1 MHRFQMRILI
11 AYYSRSGYTAILAE
25 RIAQELRLR
34 EHTVVLDRLH
44 GVKKKSKWNPLF
56 RQIYQY
62 PIVALSV
69 ITPRFRRWW
78 LAVYPQPE
86 DDIQPPAHPDVSGFD
101 HVCIGGPKWCY
112 IAYPVARYL
121 RQVRGLC
128 GKKVS
133 AFSTFGGPPLEVF
146 ELELLFQPFSHRVQR
161 SGGLLIPTRTGPV
174 PLIEPGRSKEGDLTM
189 ARLSET
195 AKRVRQRI
203 MDQVLADGTCP
214 KGAEISRELSL
225 SREELGRILKDLEAA
240 ICVAVQTDSNAHLE
254 SFQEEELLE
263 AVPEPGE
270 IFYARPFAAFRNHY
284 PVWVNGEQ
292 KWYGECAVEAC
303 GVSAMFPGRE
313 VIVRSVCRQTQEPV
327 ELIGRDGILL
337 DYSPKSLR
345 LHIGFPLKCIP

>member
-1 MHRFQMRILI
+1 MRILI

-34 EHTVVLDRLH
+34 EHTVVLDRLDV
-44 GVKKKSKWNPLF
+44 VKKKSKWNLLF

-161 SGGLLIPTRTGPV
+161 SGGLLIATLG
-174 PLIEPGRSKEGDLTM
+174 
-189 ARLSET
+189 LS
-195 AKRVRQRI
+195 
-203 MDQVLADGTCP
+203 
-214 KGAEISRELSL
+214 SNYH
-225 SREELGRILKDLEAA
+225 ELGILGIFKLLARI
-240 ICVAVQTDSNAHLE
+240 
-254 SFQEEELLE
+254 
-263 AVPEPGE
+263 
-270 IFYARPFAAFRNHY
+270 RFR
-284 PVWVNGEQ
+284 
-292 KWYGECAVEAC
+292 
-303 GVSAMFPGRE
+303 R
-313 VIVRSVCRQTQEPV
+313 
-327 ELIGRDGILL
+327 
-337 DYSPKSLR
+337 
-345 LHIGFPLKCIP
+345 PLKLFTVDSEYGRAKIKQFCDEIGQ